1 MSRASNAG
9 IQAGV
14 VAPPDHGSDFSYG
27 DADKDH
33 SVWFLDVVSFLN
45 ELHALRDQRAG
56 GFAVRNIRRD
66 ANEHLKKLLKET
78 GS

>member
-1 MSRASNAG
+1 M
-9 IQAGV
+9 
-14 VAPPDHGSDFSYG
+14 VAPPDHGSDFSYE

-56 GFAVRNIRRD
+56 GFAVYRLGTEDPAIWD
-66 ANEHLKKLLKET
+66 AINLPRKT
-78 GS
+78 SA